1 MDLIDSYLI
10 KKVKNKETRIKIRKL
25 MSQPD
30 FFRYGETNSVFY
42 VQSTTF
48 NDYYQVSIDNNGV
61 IKCNCKA
68 CEYGH
73 KKCIHCF
80 ILEIVLYL
88 QKSKQN

>member
-10 KKVKNKETRIKIRKL
+10 KKVKNKETRNKIKKL

-30 FFRYGETNSVFY
+30 YFRFGETNSIFY
-42 VQSTTF
+42 VQSTEF
-48 NDYYQVSIDNNGV
+48 EKYYQVNIDNNGI
-61 IKCNCKA
+61 IKCNCRA

-80 ILEIVLYL
+80 VLEIRLYL
-88 QKSKQN
+88 EKSLQN